1 MDGACTVQTSN
12 CTITHPEYAYV
23 ESSDVVPYFQI
34 AQQYGYANY
43 MFQTN
48 QGPSFPAHQFLLSGT
63 SAPLHMA
70 SSPTRAL
77 ICPATT
83 PWEWFAA
90 ENAPRGAPYGC
101 TAMHTVIPEI
111 NPGGSEHNGYNGGYP
126 CYNHNSLVDLL
137 YPNQPNNIGWKYYA
151 AGTTPTTNLW
161 TGQTRILK
169 SVV

>member
-63 SAPLHMA
+63 SAPLQYGFVPDPCLDMP
-70 SSPTRAL
+70 SDYP
-77 ICPATT
+77 C
-83 PWEWFAA
+83 WEWFAA
-90 ENAPRGAPYGC
+90 ENAPRGAEYGC
-101 TAMHTVIPEI
+101 AGSTTVNEI
-111 NPGGSEHNGYNGGYP
+111 DPAGAESNGYQNGEP
-126 CYNHNSLVDLL
+126 CYTHLTLVDL
-137 YPNQPNNIGWKYYA
+137 PWPRPA
-151 AGTTPTTNLW
+151 
-161 TGQTRILK
+161 
-169 SVV
+169 